1 MNTRSSGLVR
11 LKRARDTAA
20 WRWLAIG
27 VISLGMVTANA
38 QSALVIGQSCDLS
51 SAASPRVKEYVKG
64 VDAYIQSV
72 NETGGV
78 NGHPI
83 RFVRYDDG
91 FKPDR
96 ALQNAKRL
104 VEQDGALLLF
114 GMGAAQSTAAVLPY
128 ATENG
133 IPIFGSMSGA
143 DSLRKA
149 NPELFH
155 LRASFGDEIE
165 RIALYLNTVGLR
177 RVAVLAS
184 DLPIGVEG
192 AATMA
197 KAAKEQGLDLVRV
210 VRVNP
215 KLDNLADAAATI
227 SHDNPQAVLIL
238 APAGPGIKFT
248 AALKDAK
255 VSAQLVG
262 LSIMSSD
269 SLYKT
274 LGERARGMIITQ
286 VVPFPWHTR
295 LAITRDY
302 QKLMARTGTAV
313 SVDTLEGYITARL
326 LVEALRSAGNPPSRE
341 SFVAALERMNDK
353 DLGGLHITLSAKD
366 RVAISIVD
374 ITMIGAAGKLVD

>member
-1 MNTRSSGLVR
+1 MNSLIGGLVR
-11 LKRARDTAA
+11 IKRALGRT
-20 WRWLAIG
+20 RRRLLAVG
-27 VISLGMVTANA
+27 VVALGAVTANA
-38 QSALVIGQSCDLS
+38 QSPLVIGQSCDLS
-51 SAASPRVKEYVKG
+51 SVASPRVKEYVKG

-72 NETGGV
+72 NDAGGV
-78 NGHPI
+78 NGHSI
-83 RFVRYDDG
+83 KFIRYDDG
-91 FKPDR
+91 FKPER

-104 VEQDGALLLF
+104 VEQDGALILF

-128 ATENG
+128 ANEKG
-133 IPIFGSMSGA
+133 IPILGSMSGA
-143 DSLRKA
+143 DSLRKG
-149 NPELFH
+149 NPMLFH

-165 RIALYLNTVGLR
+165 RIALHLSTVGLK
-177 RVAVLAS
+177 RVAVMAS
-184 DLPIGVEG
+184 DFPVGVEG
-192 AATMA
+192 TATMV

-210 VRVNP
+210 VRVDV
-215 KLDNLADAAATI
+215 KLGNLADAAAAI
-227 SHDNPQAVLIL
+227 ARDHPQAVLIL

-248 AALKDAK
+248 EALKDAK

-274 LGERARGMIITQ
+274 LGERVHGMIITQ
-286 VVPFPWHTR
+286 VVPFPWNPR

-302 QKLMARTGTAV
+302 QKLMARTGTAM
-313 SVDTLEGYITARL
+313 SVDTLEGYIAARL

-353 DLGGLHITLSAKD
+353 DLGGLRITLSAKD

-374 ITMIGAAGKLVD
+374 ITMIGAGGKLVD

>member
-1 MNTRSSGLVR
+1 MNSLIGGLARVNHA
-11 LKRARDTAA
+11 LGRAR
-20 WRWLAIG
+20 WRLLAIG
-27 VISLGMVTANA
+27 IVALGTVAANA
-38 QSALVIGQSCDLS
+38 QSPLVIGQSCDLS

-72 NETGGV
+72 NEAGGV

-83 RFVRYDDG
+83 KLIRYDDG

-104 VEQDGALLLF
+104 VEQDGALILF

-128 ATENG
+128 TNEKG
-133 IPIFGSMSGA
+133 IPILGSMSGA

-149 NPELFH
+149 SPLLFH

-165 RIALYLNTVGLR
+165 RIALHLSTVGLK
-177 RVAVLAS
+177 RVAVMAS

-192 AATMA
+192 TATMV

-210 VRVNP
+210 VRVDA
-215 KLDNLADAAATI
+215 KLGNLADAAAAI
-227 SHDNPQAVLIL
+227 ARDNPQAVLIL

-248 AALKDAK
+248 EALKDAK
-255 VSAQLVG
+255 VSAQVVG

-274 LGERARGMIITQ
+274 LGERAHGMIITQ
-286 VVPFPWHTR
+286 VVPFPWNTR

-302 QKLMARTGTAV
+302 QRLMARSGTAV
-313 SVDTLEGYITARL
+313 SVDTLEGYIAARL

-353 DLGGLHITLSAKD
+353 DLGGLRITLSAKD
-366 RVAISIVD
+366 RVAISMVD